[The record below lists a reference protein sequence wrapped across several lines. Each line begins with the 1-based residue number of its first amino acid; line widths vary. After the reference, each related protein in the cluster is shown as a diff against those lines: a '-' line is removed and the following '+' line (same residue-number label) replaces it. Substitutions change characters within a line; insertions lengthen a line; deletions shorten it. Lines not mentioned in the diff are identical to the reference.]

1 MVQSNGEYTKMKLTN
16 FISQQLKL
24 MESELDDIL
33 AQPGGPNKLKQ
44 AAVAGAK
51 AIGKVATAAGKGAVA
66 GADTSL
72 NIVKNTANAATKV
85 LGTSGGISSPG
96 QSGHFKNVDLFGTN
110 KSTSTSNDEVEP
122 TSTSTVSKQMIDTA
136 RNVTKGKVATKPT
149 DVPEVN
155 DLLKKLQVL
164 KR

>member
-1 MVQSNGEYTKMKLTN
+1 MKLTN
-16 FISQQLKL
+16 FISQQLL
-24 MESELDDIL
+24 IMESELDDIL
-33 AQPGGPNKLKQ
+33 AQPTATGPSKLKQ

-51 AIGKVATAAGKGAVA
+51 AVGKVATAAGKGAVA

-72 NIVKNTANAATKV
+72 NIVKNTAKAATNV
-85 LGTSGGISSPG
+85 LGTSGGIKSPG

-110 KSTSTSNDEVEP
+110 KSTPTSNNDVEP

-136 RNVTKGKVATKPT
+136 RNVTKGKVATQPT

-155 DLLKKLQVL
+155 DLLKTLQVL